1 MAYVAF
7 SNISSRLWLGDN
19 AIWRNLSIK
28 EIYQV
33 FIEAYKPFTTS
44 KTFKNFQSR
53 TKWFDPYCPF
63 KKKKRKKKI
72 KLRSICVL
80 LIKTFIQKLYSQV
93 FYASFHKKLY
103 SFFFSILHHFRKI
116 WIRDSTG
123 WPILLKKVQFLSKA
137 RMVRITLHF
146 PTYLETLDQ
155 DIILY

>member
-1 MAYVAF
+1 MQF
-7 SNISSRLWLGDN
+7 D
-19 AIWRNLSIK
+19 AICQSKKSIK
-28 EIYQV
+28 FSLRLINLLLLQRLLKIFNHGQNGLTHIV
-33 FIEAYKPFTTS
+33 LS
-44 KTFKNFQSR
+44 
-53 TKWFDPYCPF
+53 

>member
-7 SNISSRLWLGDN
+7 SNISGRLWLGDN

-53 TKWFDPYCPF
+53 TEWFDPFCPF
-63 KKKKRKKKI
+63 KKKKEKKDKTAFDLRFTYQNFYPETILSSILRKFPQKA
-72 KLRSICVL
+72 L
-80 LIKTFIQKLYSQV
+80 FI
-93 FYASFHKKLY
+93 
-103 SFFFSILHHFRKI
+103 FFSILHHFRKI
-116 WIRDSTG
+116 WIRDNTG
-123 WPILLKKVQFLSKA
+123 WPILSLKKVQFLSKA

-155 DIILY
+155 DITLY